1 LGVCKSDA
9 LFRVSSVCAH
19 KGEESV
25 ISGEKGVC
33 NIFFPH
39 CNLQCI
45 YCQNY
50 DISNN
55 NISNLPAPLAYN
67 SLITKICSVLDQ
79 TENIVGFVSPSHYI
93 PQMQAII
100 RGIKETGRNPIFVY
114 NTNGYDTVET
124 LRSLEGVIDV
134 YLPDFKYL
142 DADLARRY
150 SQAGDYPEIASAAI
164 KEMYRQKGS
173 TLIVNEKGIAE
184 WGIVLR
190 HLVLPGAVPQS
201 IEVLRYVAEEI
212 SPNLHIS
219 LMSQYYP
226 TPQVKDHPLLNR
238 TISAEEYQQ
247 VVDAMYELGFH
258 KGWTQELGSHASYRP
273 DFSGEQPFEDPLSS
287 LRTRE

>member
-1 LGVCKSDA
+1 MGNRLMVAKA
-9 LFRVSSVCAH
+9 FLH
-19 KGEESV
+19 KWEEPC
-25 ISGEKGVC
+25 ISGTNGSGTV
-33 NIFFPH
+33 FFSG
-39 CNLQCI
+39 CNLKCI
-45 YCQNY
+45 FCQNY
-50 DISNN
+50 AISQQCFGKEITVDKLGDIFLALQYKGAH
-55 NISNLPAPLAYN
+55 NINLVNPTHFAVQIREAILGIKDRLKIPVVYN
-67 SLITKICSVLDQ
+67 S
-79 TENIVGFVSPSHYI
+79 
-93 PQMQAII
+93 
-100 RGIKETGRNPIFVY
+100 
-114 NTNGYDTVET
+114 NGYDKVET
-124 LRSLEGVIDV
+124 LKTLEGIIDV

-142 DADLARRY
+142 DANLAKHY
-150 SQAGDYPEIASAAI
+150 SQAGDYPEVASAAI

-273 DFSGEQPFEDPLSS
+273 DFSGEQPFEDPLSR